1 MDLKATQY
9 PAFEQLSCN
18 LHLVLQW
25 KQRVTDSPLNNT
37 NMDSVRIYITDG
49 KRRFVDLCGSDTSF
63 SILLKPRLCGHMSSR
78 EFILQL

>member
-78 EFILQL
+78 